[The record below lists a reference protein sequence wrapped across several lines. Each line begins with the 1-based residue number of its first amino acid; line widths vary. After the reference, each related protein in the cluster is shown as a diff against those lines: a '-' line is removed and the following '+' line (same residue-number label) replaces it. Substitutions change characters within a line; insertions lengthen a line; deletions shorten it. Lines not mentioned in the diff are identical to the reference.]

1 MSWFREA
8 SNKASHTR
16 NRESFDESLAEEIRL
31 HIEERT
37 EELRNTGMPEK
48 QASEQARREFGNAAH
63 AAEQSREAWRWT
75 WMEDLARDLRHAL
88 RALRKERGFAIT
100 AILSLALGIG
110 LNTTIFS
117 LTSEFLFSQPSVRDP
132 ATLMA
137 AQFGGSTQLPFR
149 EYKFV
154 RDAAIFAGLAGENPM
169 QEVNWRTGESSLRLF
184 VTRVTENYFD
194 VAGVPLAQGRGIATN
209 ERNVA
214 VVSHRFWRSRLG
226 GKDAVLGSVLIL
238 DGVPHTVV
246 GLLPRGHRTLVGF
259 GYAPDLYLPL
269 PNENTSVSAFGRL
282 PADQNAAGM
291 RERMKT
297 VAADLDRIYPDA
309 ATRRIDRV
317 SLTSLV
323 GTERLGQ
330 GFLTT
335 VAAFFA
341 LMLGVSALLLL
352 IACANVASLLLARA
366 SARAQEFAIRMS
378 IGAGRSRLIRQLLA
392 ESLLISL
399 LGTAAGLLMN
409 YGLTRVMNRLEVA
422 LPFPVQLAITPDWR
436 LLLYASVISI
446 AAAVAAGLLPALK
459 ATRGGSNAMLKSGEH
474 QVGGRATVRNLLVAG
489 QLAVSVV
496 VLIIAALS
504 IRNLVAAATLDP
516 GFDLRQT
523 AWAQMRLVPE
533 AYPEPARARAFVAAT
548 LEQVQALPGIASATV
563 AFFVPLND
571 HFATRTRTIYSEAT
585 RNGLRLEHSWN
596 AVGPDYL
603 RTMGI
608 PLIAGREFNVLDR
621 EGSQP
626 VLIVNEAFAR
636 QVFGGANPIGRTIR
650 FGRDDQNEKTIVGV
664 ARNSKYSTIGE
675 KDRPAVYEAFLQVGA
690 ARGNL
695 NFLVRSS
702 GPPQELLKPLS
713 AALLSADP
721 AASIDVKPMSGA
733 TAFALLPSRMGAG
746 LLGTAGVLGLALASV
761 GLYGVLAY
769 SISRRT
775 REIGLRM
782 ALGAQRGQVLRLV
795 LREGAWI
802 LGLGLAAGGV
812 ISVLITRPL
821 VRFLVPGLQPTDP
834 ASYLL
839 VAVVLV
845 AVGFAAGL
853 RPAARALRIDP
864 LRALRYE

>member
-1 MSWFREA
+1 MSWFQEL
-8 SNKASHTR
+8 SNKANHAR
-16 NRESFDESLAEEIRL
+16 GRDGFDESLAEEIRL
-31 HIEERT
+31 HMEERA
-37 EELRNTGMPEK
+37 EELRTTGMPEK
-48 QASEQARREFGNAAH
+48 QALEQARREFGNAAH

-75 WMEDLARDLRHAL
+75 WMEDLARDLRHAS
-88 RALRKERGFAIT
+88 RALRKEPGFAAT
-100 AILSLALGIG
+100 AIVSLALGIG

-132 ATLMA
+132 GSLMA
-137 AQFGGSTQLPFR
+137 VQFGGSTQLPFR

-154 RDAAIFAGLAGENPM
+154 RDARLFDGLAGENPM
-169 QEVNWRTGESSLRLF
+169 QEVNWRIGEASQRLF

-194 VAGVPLAQGRGIATN
+194 VAGVPVAQGRGIAIN

-214 VVSHRFWRSRLG
+214 VVSHRFWQSRLAG
-226 GKDAVLGSVLIL
+226 TAGVLGSVLIL
-238 DGVPHTVV
+238 DGVPHTIV
-246 GLLPRGHRTLVGF
+246 GVLPRGHRTLIGF

-269 PNENTSVSAFGRL
+269 PGENGSVTVFGRI

-297 VAADLDRIYPDA
+297 IAAELDRVYPQPS
-309 ATRRIDRV
+309 TRHSDRIA
-317 SLTSLV
+317 LTSLV
-323 GTERLGQ
+323 GVDRLNR
-330 GFLTT
+330 GFMTT
-335 VAAFFA
+335 VTAFFG
-341 LMLGVSALLLL
+341 LMLAVSGLLLL

-378 IGAGRSRLIRQLLA
+378 IGAGRGRLIRQLLA

-409 YGLTRVMNRLEVA
+409 YGVTRFMNRLEVA

-459 ATRGGSNAMLKSGEH
+459 ATRGGSNSMLKSGEH

-523 AWAQMRLVPE
+523 AWAQMRLVPQ
-533 AYPEPARARAFVAAT
+533 AYPEAARARAFVAST
-548 LEQVQALPGIASATV
+548 LDQLRGLPGITSATI
-563 AFFVPLND
+563 AAFVPLND
-571 HFATRTRTIYSEAT
+571 HFATRTRTVYSDAT
-585 RNGLRLEHSWN
+585 PNGHRLEHSWN

-608 PLIAGREFNVLDR
+608 PLITGREFNPLDR
-621 EGSQP
+621 EGSQR
-626 VLIVNEAFAR
+626 VMIVNEAFAR
-636 QVFGGANPIGRTIR
+636 QVFGEANPLGRTLR
-650 FGRDDQNEKTIVGV
+650 FGRDDQEEKTIVGV

-675 KDRPAVYEAFLQVGA
+675 QDRPAVYEAFLQVGA

-695 NFLVRSS
+695 NFLVRTS
-702 GPPQELLKPLS
+702 GPPPEMLKPLS

-721 AASIDVKPMSGA
+721 AASIDAKPMQGA

-839 VAVVLV
+839 VALVLL